1 MATTTARKLSL
12 RAILVAGTALLLLA
26 GQMLSAFVDANTPLQ
41 SLESGARDLMMRIRG
56 QQEPAS
62 DIVILAIDDTSLA
75 WLGEQWPWPRSLL
88 ADIVSKLN
96 EAGARVVGLDIFLIE
111 ASDDPSGDEALAKA
125 MEEAQNSVTVMRIFR
140 DPRQTG
146 TVTLERPYPALRDSL
161 DGSGITSLVRDKDAI
176 TRSLQAYDMYVDET
190 YFNWS
195 FEIAHLVL
203 RVDAP
208 SNASPTGLIFN
219 GRTVPLQR
227 GNLLVNYDGP
237 AGTYPTYSVVEL
249 LEGDALEKDPNA
261 FRDKIVLVGAT
272 TITLQDVYPT
282 PFSAQVLTPGVE
294 IVANAMDMLIAGDY
308 LRETPPWV
316 GMLSVI
322 LAALLAVLINRSK
335 RPSLTLT
342 LLLVGMV
349 VYALAGYVVFAK
361 QLLYL
366 PIVAPQIMLFLGV
379 ILPTVEQA
387 VSEELEKRR
396 VRNLFTRFI
405 SPEMVDQLIATQ
417 DINSLNKRANLSIIF
432 SDIRGFTTLSEKLA
446 PEEVVAVLNPY
457 LEVMTGVIYKHGGT
471 VDKYEGDAII
481 AFFGEPVAYEDH
493 ALRAV
498 RAAVDMRKALVELKE
513 RWEKEGHPRPGLEM
527 GVGINS
533 GDVFVGMLGSA
544 QRINYT
550 VIGDTANL
558 AARIQDLTKTYV
570 WPILVSESTYQAV
583 KEEFDAE
590 FADSVVVK
598 GKTEAVNLYKIT
610 AWKKTGDQ
618 VQGWK
623 K

>member
-1 MATTTARKLSL
+1 MAQTSL
-12 RAILVAGTALLLLA
+12 RKKSSLRTILVVGTALLLLA
-26 GQMLSAFVDANTPLQ
+26 GQLLSTLVNANTPLQ
-41 SLESGARDLMMRIRG
+41 ALESGARDLLMRFRG
-56 QQEPAS
+56 QQAPSS
-62 DIVILAIDDTSLA
+62 DIVIVAIDDTSLA
-75 WLGEQWPWPRSLL
+75 WVGLQWPWPRSYI

-96 EAGARVVGLDIFLIE
+96 EAGARVVGLDIFLFE
-111 ASDDPSGDEALAKA
+111 ESNDPAGDEALAKA
-125 MEEAQNSVTVMRIFR
+125 LEEANNSVVVMRIFR
-140 DPRQTG
+140 DSRQPG
-146 TVTLERPYPALRDSL
+146 AVTLEQPFQGLRNAVDET
-161 DGSGITSLVRDKDAI
+161 GITSLVRDKDAI
-176 TRSLQAYDMYVDET
+176 TRSLQAYDVYIDTT

-195 FEIAHLVL
+195 FEVAHLVL
-203 RVDAP
+203 GVDAP
-208 SNASPTGLIFN
+208 ASASPTGIVFN

-227 GNLLVNYDGP
+227 GNLLVNFDGP
-237 AGTYPTYSVVEL
+237 AGTYPTYSVVEV

-316 GMLSVI
+316 GLLAVI
-322 LAALLAVLINRSK
+322 LAALLAVLINRSR

-349 VYALAGYVVFAK
+349 VYALICYAVFAN
-361 QLLYL
+361 QRLYL

-432 SDIRGFTTLSEKLA
+432 SDIRGFTTLSEKLS

-457 LEVMTGVIYKHGGT
+457 LEVMTDVIYKHGGT
-471 VDKYEGDAII
+471 VDKYEGDAVI

-533 GDVFVGMLGSA
+533 GEVFVGMLGSA

-598 GKTEAVNLYKIT
+598 GKTAAVNLYKIT
-610 AWKKTGDQ
+610 GWKKTGDQ
-618 VQGWK
+618 VHGWK
-623 K
+623 

>member
-1 MATTTARKLSL
+1 MTASPRKLTL
-12 RAILVAGTALLLLA
+12 RNILVVGTALVLLA
-26 GQMLSAFVDANTPLQ
+26 MQLISVLGNANTPLVA
-41 SLESGARDLMMRIRG
+41 LESGARDLLMRVRG

-75 WLGEQWPWPRSLL
+75 WVGEQWPWPRSLL
-88 ADIVSKLN
+88 AEIVSRLN
-96 EAGARVVGLDIFLIE
+96 EAGARGVGLDIFLFE
-111 ASDDPSGDEALAKA
+111 ESDDPSGDEALAA
-125 MEEAQNSVTVMRIFR
+125 ALGEAQNSVMVMRIFR
-140 DPRQTG
+140 DPRQPG
-146 TVTLERPYPALRDSL
+146 AVTLERPIPVLRDSV
-161 DGSGITSLVRDKDAI
+161 DGTGITSLVRDRDAI
-176 TRSLQAYDMYVDET
+176 TRSLQAYDIYVDET
-190 YFNWS
+190 YYNWG
-195 FEIAHLVL
+195 FEMAHLVL
-203 RVDAP
+203 GVDGP
-208 SNASPTGLIFN
+208 SNPSPTGLNFN
-219 GRTVPLQR
+219 GNRIALQR

-237 AGTYPTYSVVEL
+237 AGTYPTYSVIEL
-249 LEGDALEKDPNA
+249 LEGDALEQNPDA
-261 FRDKIVLVGAT
+261 FRGKIVLVGAT

-282 PFSAQVLTPGVE
+282 PFSAQELTPGVE
-294 IVANAMDMLIAGDY
+294 IVANTMDMLIAGDY
-308 LRETPPWV
+308 LRETPPWA
-316 GMLSVI
+316 GLASVI
-322 LAALLAVLINRSK
+322 VAALLAAFITRSR
-335 RPSLTLT
+335 RPSLTLS
-342 LLLVGMV
+342 LLLVSVV
-349 VYALAGYVVFAK
+349 VYAVVCYVVFAN
-361 QLLYL
+361 QRLYL
-366 PIVAPQIMLFLGV
+366 PIVTPQIMLFLGV

-432 SDIRGFTTLSEKLA
+432 SDIRGFTTLSEKLT
-446 PEEVVAVLNPY
+446 PEEVVDLLNPY

-498 RAAVDMRKALVELKE
+498 RAAVDMRKALVELKA

-533 GDVFVGMLGSA
+533 GEVFVGMLGSA

-570 WPILVSESTYQAV
+570 WPILISESTYQAV
-583 KEEFDAE
+583 KDEFEAE

-598 GKTEAVNLYKIT
+598 GKTAAVNLYKIT
-610 AWKKTGDQ
+610 RWKTTGDQ

-623 K
+623 